1 MNQKHLIRK
10 RHVAFKVMVSMAL
23 LLLNNVSV
31 SAKDLNDEQYQVRA
45 AQKEFDKASQD
56 YEALSASIKGYEQ
69 RIEQQTLQL
78 NALKKSLPAKEDRLN
93 NAKKKL
99 EEKQMLLD
107 KAWEST
113 SK

>member
-1 MNQKHLIRK
+1 MNQNDLVRK
-10 RHVAFKVMVSMAL
+10 RWAVLPVMLGMAL
-23 LLLNNVSV
+23 LLQSNMKAV
-31 SAKDLNDEQYQVRA
+31 AKDLSDEKYQVRA
-45 AQKEFDKASQD
+45 AQKEFDQANRD
-56 YEALSASIKGYEQ
+56 FEALNTNIQGYEQ

-93 NAKKKL
+93 KAKKTL
-99 EEKQMLLD
+99 EEKQILLD